1 MSLQSFRW
9 CNWQPAWSTTSATRS
24 SWFPAACVAE
34 QARQSM
40 GLFRLLVASGLAA
53 VLLHSSVVALAAEPM
68 ITAHRGASDDAPENT
83 LAAFRLA
90 WQQGA
95 DAIEGDFR
103 LSGDG
108 QVVCI
113 HDADTART
121 CGIKRVVADT
131 PLARLRELDYGRWKG
146 EDFAGETCPTLAEVL
161 AVVPTGKRLYVE
173 LKTGPEIVPQLAHDL
188 ERAAVPPAAVVLI
201 AFDETTVI
209 ACKKRLPALKVHW
222 LTAFKE
228 SSKGSGQWRPTAQT
242 IAETVRRCG
251 ADGVGM
257 QARADVIDEDFVEAL
272 RSGGVGE
279 FHVWTVDRPEDARHF
294 AMLEAVGITTNRPAV
309 IRESLNE
316 Q

>member
-1 MSLQSFRW
+1 MGRL
-9 CNWQPAWSTTSATRS
+9 CLLAT
-24 SWFPAACVAE
+24 
-34 QARQSM
+34 
-40 GLFRLLVASGLAA
+40 SGLAV
-53 VLLHSSVVALAAEPM
+53 VLLHSSVVASAAEPM

-121 CGIKRVVADT
+121 CGVKLVVADT
-131 PLARLRELDYGRWKG
+131 PLARLRQLDYGRWKG
-146 EDFAGETCPTLAEVL
+146 EGFAGETCPTLAEVL

-188 ERAAVPPAAVVLI
+188 KRAAVAPAAVVLI
-201 AFDETTVI
+201 AFDETTVV

-257 QARADVIDEDFVEAL
+257 QARVDVIDATFVETL

-294 AMLEAVGITTNRPAV
+294 ATLEAVGITTNQPAV

>member
-1 MSLQSFRW
+1 
-9 CNWQPAWSTTSATRS
+9 
-24 SWFPAACVAE
+24 
-34 QARQSM
+34 
-40 GLFRLLVASGLAA
+40 
-53 VLLHSSVVALAAEPM
+53 M

-121 CGIKRVVADT
+121 CGVKLVVADT
-131 PLARLRELDYGRWKG
+131 PLARLRQLDYGRWKG
-146 EDFAGETCPTLAEVL
+146 EGFAGETCPTLAEVL

-188 ERAAVPPAAVVLI
+188 KRAAVAPAAVVLI
-201 AFDETTVI
+201 AFDETTVV

-257 QARADVIDEDFVEAL
+257 QARVDVIDATFVETL

-294 AMLEAVGITTNRPAV
+294 ATLEAVGITTNRPASLRTV
-309 IRESLNE
+309 IPER
-316 Q
+316 

>member
-1 MSLQSFRW
+1 MKQQLRWQTQRLRCWLPQRQATWQWLPAVQTTGRFWGSLR
-9 CNWQPAWSTTSATRS
+9 PILHRS
-24 SWFPAACVAE
+24 LIVWMLYPGFLAAAE
-34 QARQSM
+34 Q
-40 GLFRLLVASGLAA
+40 
-53 VLLHSSVVALAAEPM
+53 PM

-108 QVVCI
+108 DVVCI

-121 CGIKRVVADT
+121 CGVKLVVADT
-131 PLARLRELDYGRWKG
+131 PLARLRQLDYGRWKWEG
-146 EDFAGETCPTLAEVL
+146 FAGETCPTLAEVL

-173 LKTGPEIVPQLAHDL
+173 LKTGPEIVPQLVRDL
-188 ERAAVPPAAVVLI
+188 ERAAVSPTAVVLI
-201 AFDETTVI
+201 AFDEATVV
-209 ACKKRLPALKVHW
+209 ACKERLPAVKAHW

-228 SSKGSGQWRPTAQT
+228 SSKGSGNWRPTAAA

-257 QARADVIDEDFVEAL
+257 QARAEVIDAAFVETL
-272 RSGGVGE
+272 RTGGVGE
-279 FHVWTVDRPEDARHF
+279 FHVWTVDRPGDAQHF
-294 AMLEAVGITTNRPAV
+294 ARLGAVGITTNRPAFLRTAL
-309 IRESLNE
+309 IN

>member
-1 MSLQSFRW
+1 
-9 CNWQPAWSTTSATRS
+9 
-24 SWFPAACVAE
+24 
-34 QARQSM
+34 M
-40 GLFRLLVASGLAA
+40 GRLCLLVASGLAV
-53 VLLHSSVVALAAEPM
+53 VLLHSSVVASAAEPM

-121 CGIKRVVADT
+121 CGVKLVVADT
-131 PLARLRELDYGRWKG
+131 PLARLRQLDYGRWKG
-146 EDFAGETCPTLAEVL
+146 EGFAGETCPTLAEVL

-188 ERAAVPPAAVVLI
+188 KRAAVAPAAVVLI
-201 AFDETTVI
+201 AFDETTVV
-209 ACKKRLPALKVHW
+209 ACKK
-222 LTAFKE
+222 

-257 QARADVIDEDFVEAL
+257 QARVDVIDATFVETL

-294 AMLEAVGITTNRPAV
+294 ATLEAVGITTNRPASLRTV
-309 IRESLNE
+309 IPER
-316 Q
+316 